1 MKDLEK
7 IFGSER
13 FETISKLNITPSKVT
28 IFNSIIFKKD
38 GNDNNPIYLTHS
50 NLPELIDDESELIS
64 PLVLEVV
71 DDSYITGDYFW
82 NPIDYTDIIFSDLN
96 PNEILNDIIL
106 ITENDVF
113 ELTNVYL
120 DADEGRLFYAE
131 AIQLNN

>member
-71 DDSYITGDYFW
+71 DDSYIIGDYVW
-82 NPIDYTDIIFSDLN
+82 NPIHFSDIIFTDLTPVDVLEN
-96 PNEILNDIIL
+96 IIL
-106 ITENDVF
+106 ITENDTF
-113 ELTNVYL
+113 ELINAL
-120 DADEGRLFYAE
+120 IDGDRLFYSE
-131 AIQLNN
+131 AILLNN